1 MKLAR
6 RLCYLFLT
14 LASGCAALG
23 VPTPTTF
30 NERVAAAY
38 TTTTALVETTRTL
51 LVAKKITPADAENVL
66 KQTDTVIAGL
76 DVARSYSATSP
87 IAANDKLTAT
97 LTILQAVQSYL
108 NSKKGTS

>member
-1 MKLAR
+1 MKLAQTR
-6 RLCYLFLT
+6 WLLFLL
-14 LASGCAALG
+14 LAGCAYLG

-51 LVAKKITPADAENVL
+51 LVAKKITPSDAENVL

-76 DVARSYSATSP
+76 DVARSYSATNP

-97 LTILQAVQSYL
+97 LTILQAIQSYL
-108 NSKKGTS
+108 NSQRGTP

>member
-6 RLCYLFLT
+6 RFCYLFLL

-23 VPTPTTF
+23 VPTPTNF

-76 DVARSYSATSP
+76 DIARSYSATSP

-97 LTILQAVQSYL
+97 LTILQAIQAYL
-108 NSKKGTS
+108 NAHKGTP